1 MFKEIPSVTLRFS
14 SSTEK
19 NTATV
24 KATRVKLRSPKITIS
39 HREQQVLQLMADGKS
54 SKQIADALT
63 ITTDTVESHRKS
75 LYKKINVNNATEAV
89 AWGFRKRK
97 IK

>member
-1 MFKEIPSVTLRFS
+1 MWKETPTITLSAINGHAVKKQTGKTVDQSREI
-14 SSTEK
+14 ST
-19 NTATV
+19 
-24 KATRVKLRSPKITIS
+24 
-39 HREQQVLQLMADGKS
+39 RETEVLQLMADGKS